1 MSNPINDWIDARIKT
16 AVADAILDLHNEI
29 TGDLA
34 AMENNLTA
42 QITSLPGLL
51 AGQIENVAVDAG
63 SVASKVIAGITGQFT
78 TLPQQIIAG
87 VLQGIPN
94 ILNPFKGPHDGGLER

>member
-1 MSNPINDWIDARIKT
+1 MPDPFTAWIDSRIRA
-16 AVADAILDLHNEI
+16 AVDEALVQLGNEVHAEM
-29 TGDLA
+29 TT
-34 AMENNLTA
+34 METNLTT

-51 AGQIENVAVDAG
+51 ASQIENVAVDAG

-94 ILNPFKGPHDGGLER
+94 ILNPFKGPHDGGLEP

>member
-1 MSNPINDWIDARIKT
+1 MSFNDWLDARIKT
-16 AVADAILDLHNEI
+16 AVDEVILDLHNEI

-34 AMENNLTA
+34 SMENNLTA

-51 AGQIENVAVDAG
+51 ASQIENVAVDAG